1 MFRVFCSSV
10 LCQMYQ
16 VLQKVSIRNQSL
28 LTIQQV
34 WSSSDGVQQGGAFG
48 IVQVSENLNVN
59 CVYQFDLNNPS
70 NQSNCWKHWRMESYL
85 LYRENS
91 WLNGVHIH
99 VGSQVYHFSYP
110 CWKSGITLC
119 FFHRTTKRLPNS
131 FGKSILP
138 FCFKGSTSGEV
149 R

>member
-1 MFRVFCSSV
+1 MFV
-10 LCQMYQ
+10 LCQIYHN
-16 VLQKVSIRNQSL
+16 RNQSL

-48 IVQVSENLNVN
+48 IVQVSKDINVN
-59 CVYQFDLNNPS
+59 YVYQFDLNNPS

-85 LYRENS
+85 LYRENP

-99 VGSQVYHFSYP
+99 VGSQVYH
-110 CWKSGITLC
+110 LC

-149 R
+149 RRWVQSAHGLCN